1 MFKVI
6 CTIVAAAIIITSN
19 PIGVKAA
26 TADVTV
32 STTIK
37 PLGKVKVSKD
47 KIAEVVSRILIYKAK
62 GKGTVIT
69 YNNGMYVRVKPSKA
83 ILSWYNKNRKRNLT
97 PALIYIEYMQEIKK
111 ATSPYSK
118 APRLLIGN
126 KFAPSFTKIN
136 VGDKPL
142 ELTAIHNGTK
152 ALKGTWSVEDSNIGS
167 ITEDGKFTAL
177 NEGETNIQFNY
188 TNVKQE

>member
-32 STTIK
+32 NATIN

-62 GKGTVIT
+62 GKGTVIA
-69 YNNGMYVRVKPSKA
+69 YNNGRYVRVKPNKA
-83 ILSWYNKNRKRNLT
+83 VLSWYNKNRKRNLT
-97 PALIYIEYMQEIKK
+97 PALIYRIY
-111 ATSPYSK
+111 A
-118 APRLLIGN
+118 
-126 KFAPSFTKIN
+126 
-136 VGDKPL
+136 GD
-142 ELTAIHNGTK
+142 
-152 ALKGTWSVEDSNIGS
+152 
-167 ITEDGKFTAL
+167 
-177 NEGETNIQFNY
+177 
-188 TNVKQE
+188 